1 MSTCNVEGLVADAAG
16 GNEAAWVALWLQ
28 VEPMLLRL
36 ARSPRVS
43 GRMSEDEDDCRNIVV
58 EVMARLRDDGFRRL
72 RLYVEQHDRNPGLAF
87 EPWLRVVAR
96 RVTIDYMRGHGDY
109 IDRRRNRNPS
119 SPPGRWVHHTPLT
132 STSRLHG
139 VRPPITNRGAAM
151 AMLRFAYRELPPEQM
166 RALERW
172 IIGVGFV
179 EIADELVLDDDR
191 EAKRLVRAALQKLRR
206 EFRGAKK
213 AKR

>member
-1 MSTCNVEGLVADAAG
+1 MAGGDVVGLVADAASG
-16 GNEAAWVALWLQ
+16 SESAWSALWLQ
-28 VEPMLLRL
+28 LEPMLIRF

-43 GRMSEDEDDCRNIVV
+43 GPMSESEDDCRNIVV

-72 RLYVEQHDRNPGLAF
+72 RLFVERCEGNPALQF

-119 SPPGRWVHHTPLT
+119 SPPGRWVQHTPLT

-139 VRPPITNRGAAM
+139 IRPPVTNRGAAM
-151 AMLRFAYRELPPEQM
+151 TMLRYAYRELPADQM

-172 IIGVGFV
+172 IVGTGFG
-179 EIADELVLDDDR
+179 EIAEELALGGPDD
-191 EAKRLVRAALQKLRR
+191 AKKLVRAALQRLRR
-206 EFRGAKK
+206 EFRRTGK
-213 AKR
+213 ARR